1 MSERRRAERRR
12 TRKYARTSCGEG
24 DETDRKNRSN
34 RELERTRDQS
44 FDQEDQSSEAAS
56 RNEKRAI
63 RFSNETLFSER
74 EKEQSRQR
82 HPEMRKDQGSRD
94 FFRNSR
100 DSSHSRFSKLSQD
113 GMFTTYP
120 VPSLITLLRPREK
133 KSAREKE
140 GMRGRREEQRVGKN
154 NPPTRSWLE
163 GAVGTSNQLQYAI
176 ADPDKTALLIPASQT
191 KRARD
196 W

>member
-100 DSSHSRFSKLSQD
+100 DSSHSRFSKRSARRDVYNLSCSQSYHSP
-113 GMFTTYP
+113 TP
-120 VPSLITLLRPREK
+120 PRKEK
-133 KSAREKE
+133 RSGERRDEREKE
-140 GMRGRREEQRVGKN
+140 RTTSWEEQSPYKIKIG
-154 NPPTRSWLE
+154 S
-163 GAVGTSNQLQYAI
+163 AVGTSNQLQYAI